1 MDTQLALACGLVAGA
16 CFGIVATCGLY
27 ARELRRMARMLSR
40 RLPHSAA
47 RLNID
52 APLAGLNN
60 IARSINAEL
69 EAADRERTEHARE
82 QHRFQRDLSA
92 LSHDIR
98 TPLTGA
104 KGYMQLGQD
113 ETDAGARSEYLK
125 LAAARI
131 DCTIELLNQLFE
143 YTKSCDPDLQLTFAP
158 IAVAPLAE
166 DTLLAHFPEF
176 EAHGWEPRLEVVE
189 DGCSVQGERDALQR
203 ILDNLI
209 TNALQYGSGA
219 PTIRIG
225 SDGTCA
231 RARPNNGGDG
241 DQPAATNGNDGDGT
255 ASAWGNEV
263 ILQISNPVA
272 NPQDIDR
279 DLLFARFWRG
289 EASRQLPGT
298 GLGLA
303 TAQKLARAMELELEA
318 QIDGGTITFFLR
330 RRTDKD
336 TAN

>member
-1 MDTQLALACGLVAGA
+1 MDTQLALVCGLVAGA

-52 APLAGLNN
+52 APLAGLND

-176 EAHGWEPRLEVVE
+176 ETRGWEPRLEVVE

-225 SDGTCA
+225 SDGAYTHA
-231 RARPNNGGDG
+231 STNGRDG
-241 DQPAATNGNDGDGT
+241 DQPAATNGSDGDGT

-272 NPQDIDR
+272 DTQDIDPDR
-279 DLLFARFWRG
+279 LFTRFWRA

-336 TAN
+336 TTS